1 MIAEQEFDKEEE
13 VYREAV
19 RLRTS
24 SLESYYQ
31 NACALYEQKAYEE
44 CIAFIDYDILQN
56 EDKAKCEA
64 HGGYL
69 LFEGRQSVS
78 DRRI

>member
-19 RLRTS
+19 RLRPS

-44 CIAFIDYDILQN
+44 CIVFIDYDILQN
-56 EDKAKCEA
+56 EKIKQKCEA

-69 LFEGRQSVS
+69 LFEGRQSVF
-78 DRRI
+78 R